1 MIVHKDIKE
10 ALVEKLTHHIKEWR
24 QGDPLNPAH
33 RLGVLIDQEHQAKV
47 QSYIDRADKEGVPVL
62 AKSTVEAVAPIIYD
76 VTDPQHFLAK
86 EEVFGPVLAII
97 TVKSFDE
104 AMLIANQTDYG
115 LAASLFTSNIKQAL
129 RGARAIKAGTVTV
142 NSYGEGD
149 VTTPFGGYKQ
159 SGFGGRDNGLAAH
172 DQFTQIKTI
181 WLDLSDDSADEI

>member
-1 MIVHKDIKE
+1 M
-10 ALVEKLTHHIKEWR
+10 R

-33 RLGVLIDQEHQAKV
+33 RLGVLIDRNQAGATLHR
-47 QSYIDRADKEGVPVL
+47 QSRQRRCAGAGQKHCRSGSAYHLRCHGP
-62 AKSTVEAVAPIIYD
+62 T
-76 VTDPQHFLAK
+76 TFLAK
-86 EEVFGPVLAII
+86 EEVFGSVLAII

-159 SGFGGRDNGLAAH
+159 SGSAGVTMGWRRMTI
-172 DQFTQIKTI
+172 TQIKTI

>member
-1 MIVHKDIKE
+1 M
-10 ALVEKLTHHIKEWR
+10 
-24 QGDPLNPAH
+24 
-33 RLGVLIDQEHQAKV
+33 

-129 RGARAIKAGTVTV
+129 RGARLKAGTVTV

-149 VTTPFGGYKQ
+149 VTTPLVAI
-159 SGFGGRDNGLAAH
+159 SS
-172 DQFTQIKTI
+172 
-181 WLDLSDDSADEI
+181 LDLAGVTMGWRRMTNSHKSRPFGLI

>member
-1 MIVHKDIKE
+1 M
-10 ALVEKLTHHIKEWR
+10 
-24 QGDPLNPAH
+24 
-33 RLGVLIDQEHQAKV
+33 
-47 QSYIDRADKEGVPVL
+47 QSYIDRADKERCACAGQKQFDGGS
-62 AKSTVEAVAPIIYD
+62 AYD
-76 VTDPQHFLAK
+76 FRCHNPQHFLAT

-115 LAASLFTSNIKQAL
+115 LAASLFTCNIKQAL
-129 RGARAIKAGTVTV
+129 RGARALKAGTVTV

-181 WLDLSDDSADEI
+181 WLDLSDDSP